1 MVILRYGAPMIQSEM
16 NQLIRLNSKLL
27 GSQALGR
34 FREQSVYCTARSGQ
48 KITFTPPSEIVGTL
62 AMVLEEFNSLI
73 AGSESVEEISFAMS
87 YFWMGFIATHPFLN
101 GNGRTA
107 KAYLEQKAKSQRP
120 TPDHDRLPLRI
131 RRTRPA
137 RDIRVGQVVVQP
149 GPVDA
154 LAAGLG
160 GGGAGGGGS
169 GAHGRG
175 GRG

>member
-1 MVILRYGAPMIQSEM
+1 MVILGYGAPMIQSEM

-73 AGSESVEEISFAMS
+73 AGSETVEEISFAMS
-87 YFWMGFIATHPFLN
+87 YFWMGFIATHPFMN

-107 KAYLEQKAKSQRP
+107 KAYLEQKAKTLGLEINLAGIDGILLEQDPQQNIQLLYPYFLQNLKQLSTRT
-120 TPDHDRLPLRI
+120 TP
-131 RRTRPA
+131 
-137 RDIRVGQVVVQP
+137 
-149 GPVDA
+149 
-154 LAAGLG
+154 
-160 GGGAGGGGS
+160 
-169 GAHGRG
+169 
-175 GRG
+175 

>member
-73 AGSESVEEISFAMS
+73 AGSETVEEISFAMS
-87 YFWMGFIATHPFLN
+87 YFWMGFIATHPFMN

-107 KAYLEQKAKSQRP
+107 KAYLEQKAKTLGLEINLAGIDGILLEQDPQQNIQLLYPYFFQNLKQLSTRT
-120 TPDHDRLPLRI
+120 TP
-131 RRTRPA
+131 
-137 RDIRVGQVVVQP
+137 
-149 GPVDA
+149 
-154 LAAGLG
+154 
-160 GGGAGGGGS
+160 
-169 GAHGRG
+169 
-175 GRG
+175 

>member
-27 GSQALGR
+27 GTQALGR

-73 AGSESVEEISFAMS
+73 AGSETVEEISFAMS
-87 YFWMGFIATHPFLN
+87 YFWMGFIATHPFMN

-107 KAYLEQKAKSQRP
+107 KAYLEQKAKTLGLEINLAGIDGILLEQDPQQNIQLLYPYFLQNLKQLS
-120 TPDHDRLPLRI
+120 T
-131 RRTRPA
+131 RTIP
-137 RDIRVGQVVVQP
+137 
-149 GPVDA
+149 
-154 LAAGLG
+154 
-160 GGGAGGGGS
+160 
-169 GAHGRG
+169 
-175 GRG
+175 

>member
-1 MVILRYGAPMIQSEM
+1 MIQSEM

-73 AGSESVEEISFAMS
+73 AGSETVEEISFAMS
-87 YFWMGFIATHPFLN
+87 YFWMGFIATHPFMN

-107 KAYLEQKAKSQRP
+107 KAYLEQKAKTLGLEINLAGIDGILLEQDPQQNIQLLYPYFFQNLKQLSTRT
-120 TPDHDRLPLRI
+120 TP
-131 RRTRPA
+131 
-137 RDIRVGQVVVQP
+137 
-149 GPVDA
+149 
-154 LAAGLG
+154 
-160 GGGAGGGGS
+160 
-169 GAHGRG
+169 
-175 GRG
+175 